1 MSKHHQVISS
11 PNVSLTRMM
20 TDSED
25 RDRHFPAVTLSLN
38 NTSNITPIANDE
50 LEEHQLEEVQS
61 KAQK

>member
-1 MSKHHQVISS
+1 
-11 PNVSLTRMM
+11 MM